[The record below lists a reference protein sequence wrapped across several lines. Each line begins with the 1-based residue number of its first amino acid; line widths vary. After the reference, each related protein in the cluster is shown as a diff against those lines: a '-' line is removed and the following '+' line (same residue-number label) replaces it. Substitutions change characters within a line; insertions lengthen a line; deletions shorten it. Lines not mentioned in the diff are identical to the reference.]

1 MSFVEL
7 DIEGATEPTIVEADE
22 EYKLRIVSCSEVKQD
37 KKGNDYIMPRFEI
50 PDSPASKEFTK
61 YVKLATKKNMENL
74 SAKQINSLKWGN
86 TEFFNAFKVD
96 ATSDRFDPATDL
108 PGKTGWAILGI
119 ENDEEYGDKNYI
131 KKFVVG
137 Q

>member
-1 MSFVEL
+1 MSILEL
-7 DIEGATEPTIVEADE
+7 DLEGATEPTIVDADE
-22 EYKLRIVSCSEVKQD
+22 EYKLRIVSCGEIRQD
-37 KKGNDYIMPRFEI
+37 KKGNDYILPRFEI

-61 YVKLATKKNMENL
+61 YLKLATKKNLEGL

-86 TEFFNAFKVD
+86 TQFFECFKVD
-96 ATSDRFDPATDL
+96 PSRLEPGVDL

-119 ENDEEYGDKNYI
+119 ENDEEYGDKNYV
-131 KKFVVG
+131 KKFIVG